1 MSGSR
6 QSWEGDKRLGGGDL
20 ILVEALGRDLDGVY
34 GVEHRRGR
42 GSCHGNKQGVVPRGV
57 KRHDVEPRAWR
68 GHGDDNDVHRDAVD
82 PVRAGP
88 RRGCVAH
95 GGVL

>member
-1 MSGSR
+1 
-6 QSWEGDKRLGGGDL
+6 
-20 ILVEALGRDLDGVY
+20 
-34 GVEHRRGR
+34 
-42 GSCHGNKQGVVPRGV
+42 
-57 KRHDVEPRAWR
+57 
-68 GHGDDNDVHRDAVD
+68 VHRDAVD